1 MLVEIYMRQG
11 TTALSTL
18 AEATGAAIIAL
29 AVVRGA
35 IAFLADL
42 STDRAGVG
50 PKEAIRLNLGR
61 SLALALEFLLGAD
74 ILRTAVAP
82 SWREIGQLA
91 AIVVIRTFL
100 NYFLQRE
107 LDSAVRRSE
116 ASPAGSQSPVPGRVI
131 PPPG

>member
-1 MLVEIYMRQG
+1 MLESTMRLG
-11 TTALSTL
+11 TTALAIL
-18 AEATGAAIIAL
+18 AEATGAAIIGI
-29 AVVRGA
+29 AVVRGL
-35 IAFLADL
+35 IAYLVDLAA
-42 STDRAGVG
+42 DRAGVS

-107 LDSAVRRSE
+107 LDSAARRAE
-116 ASPAGSQSPVPGRVI
+116 APPTDPVVPGRAA
-131 PPPG
+131 PPAV